1 MSDDQFERRAMKLL
15 EEALARPEAEQEAY
29 VRAATGE
36 DVDLCGRVLSLLA
49 LDSSGED
56 ILRTGG
62 AGRDAEEME
71 PPERVGAY
79 KLTDLIGQGGM
90 GAVFAA
96 ERDTGDFDHKVA
108 IKIIRPGVL
117 SEALVER
124 FQRERQILADLS
136 HPNIAR
142 LFDGGELPDGAPY
155 MIMEYVDGE
164 PISDWARTR
173 GLDLAG
179 RLNLFCDACSAVRHA
194 HQNLI
199 IHRDITPSNV
209 LVTEAGQAKLIDF
222 GIAKPHAAPG
232 EGGVSSGPSLASMSF
247 TPGFAAPERAMG
259 APANTLSDVYSLGKL
274 LDVLTEDQAG
284 RGAEL
289 DAIIARASALEASQR
304 YPSVDALM
312 EDLDNLRS
320 GYAVEAF
327 GDGAG
332 YRLKKFITRRRVSVG
347 AGVAAFVALAGAL
360 IVSLNLYGQAEAA
373 RREADARFHE
383 VRDIASTMMFD
394 IYDEIDVVPGTV
406 EAKRTLAE
414 AAQTYLDSLSNDARA
429 EPDLLLDVARGRLRL
444 AQIVG
449 TPGFSSFSEFDDA
462 SVYLGEAE
470 TIVDGLLEA
479 QPDNPDILYLA
490 ADLTFEQSDLQL
502 YVYSDPEAAL
512 ARLDEAEAYL
522 QRELAVRPDDYDAQL
537 LAQTMCS
544 SRATI
549 LFRDGQGEAAVS
561 TINGCIDTLHEM
573 AEARPEDINTL
584 SNLGRA
590 LRLKAEIRLGSET
603 SDPAEAEAAA
613 EESIEVLAR
622 LEALGEGA
630 KQSHLR
636 AVEFAHWRR
645 AFARYS
651 LGKYQA
657 AVEDYHDALALAAER
672 ARRDPNDRDARRSVA
687 TYDGEIAYSLLALE
701 RYDEA
706 EESLLSATD
715 WFQARYDEDPEIGSN
730 QRAIMVQHVQLHEF
744 YKARGAERQTERCYH
759 LAQIKHFW
767 DVQAEA
773 GTLLE
778 SDVPSLEAYFAD
790 NPLCE
795 G

>member
-1 MSDDQFERRAMKLL
+1 MSDEQFERRALKLL
-15 EEALARPEAEQEAY
+15 EEALAHPEAEQEAY
-29 VRAATGE
+29 VLAATLE
-36 DVDLCGRVLSLLA
+36 DIDLRGRVLSLLA
-49 LDSSGED
+49 VESSGAE

-62 AGRDAEEME
+62 AGRDAEEIE

-79 KLTDLIGQGGM
+79 KVTDMIGQGGM

-96 ERDTGDFDHKVA
+96 ERDTGDFEHKVA
-108 IKIIRPGVL
+108 IKIIRPGAL
-117 SEALVER
+117 SEALIER
-124 FQRERQILADLS
+124 FQRERQILADLA
-136 HPNIAR
+136 HPHIAR

-164 PISDWARTR
+164 PISAWA
-173 GLDLAG
+173 GSHGKDLEG
-179 RLNLFCDACSAVRHA
+179 RLALFGDACAAVRHA

-209 LVTEAGQAKLIDF
+209 LVTDAGQVKLIDF
-222 GIAKPHAAPG
+222 GIAKPHAASG
-232 EGGVSSGPSLASMSF
+232 EGGVTTGPSLASMSF
-247 TPGFAAPERAMG
+247 TPGFAAPERATG

-274 LDVLTEDQAG
+274 LDALTEGQAG
-284 RGAEL
+284 RGREL
-289 DAIIARASALEASQR
+289 EAIIAKAAALETEAR

-312 EDLDNLRS
+312 EDLDNLQH
-320 GYAVEAF
+320 GYAVEAL
-327 GDGAG
+327 GEGAG
-332 YRLKKFITRRRVSVG
+332 YRFQKFIARRRGPVA
-347 AGVAAFVALAGAL
+347 AGVAAFAALTGAL
-360 IVSLNLYGQAEAA
+360 IVSLNLYSQAEAA
-373 RREADARFHE
+373 RREADARFNE

-414 AAQTYLDSLSNDARA
+414 AAKTYLDSLLADARA
-429 EPDLLLDVARGRLRL
+429 EPDLLYDVARGRLRL

-462 SVYLGEAE
+462 KVYLDEAE
-470 TIVDGLLEA
+470 AIVKDLLEA
-479 QPDNPDILYLA
+479 EPDNPDTLHLA
-490 ADLTFEQSDLQL
+490 ADLAFEQSDLQL
-502 YVYSDPEAAL
+502 FVYSDPEASL
-512 ARLDEAEAYL
+512 ARMDEAEAYL
-522 QRELAVRPDDYDAQL
+522 GRELEIRPEDYDARL

-544 SRATI
+544 SRAT
-549 LFRDGQGEAAVS
+549 LLYRAGEGDEAVS
-561 TINGCIDTLHEM
+561 TINACIDTLQEM
-573 AEARPEDINTL
+573 AEAKPEDINTL

-590 LRLKAEIRLGSET
+590 LRLKAEIHLGGAT
-603 SDPAEAEAAA
+603 SNAEEAEAAA
-613 EESIEVLAR
+613 EAALDVLAR

-636 AVEFAHWRR
+636 GVEFAHWRR
-645 AFARYS
+645 AFARYN
-651 LGKYQA
+651 LGKYDA
-657 AVEDYHDALALAAER
+657 AVEDYYDALDLAAER
-672 ARRDPNDRDARRSVA
+672 ARRDPNDRDARRSLA
-687 TYDGEIAYSLLALE
+687 TYYGEMAYSLLALE

-706 EESLLSATD
+706 EESLLGATE
-715 WFQARYDEDPEIGSN
+715 WFQARYDEEPEIGSN

-744 YKARGAERQTERCYH
+744 YKARGAEREVERCYH

-778 SDVPSLEAYFAD
+778 SDVPELEAYLEA